1 VLNAQGID
9 PVFSLYLSPRL
20 GSRRTGA
27 IEGVYMKSTS
37 GLACVFIMGCI
48 SCSGQ
53 TNSCPIPSFRFFLAP
68 VQLRSEARPECA
80 KSEQAA
86 SAPAT
91 PATSAGI
98 TSLNAAVGDG
108 DFHSSV
114 LREGEFYLTRTEGR
128 SDNAVVRFV
137 DEVFT
142 PEVIHLRKVS
152 VSSPI
157 VTIIKRK
164 NPLCLLSGLS
174 AQSAPSGDGQIVF
187 RLLELSW

>member
-1 VLNAQGID
+1 LGVPLLNAQGIG
-9 PVFSLYLSPRL
+9 PVFSLYL
-20 GSRRTGA
+20 
-27 IEGVYMKSTS
+27 EGVCMKSTS

-53 TNSCPIPSFRFFLAP
+53 TNNCAILSFRFFLAP
-68 VQLRSEARPECA
+68 VQLRSEARPECG

-86 SAPAT
+86 SARAT

-98 TSLNAAVGDG
+98 TSLNAAFGDG

-114 LREGEFYLTRTEGR
+114 LRDGEFYLTRTERR

-174 AQSAPSGDGQIVF
+174 AQSTPSGDGQIVF